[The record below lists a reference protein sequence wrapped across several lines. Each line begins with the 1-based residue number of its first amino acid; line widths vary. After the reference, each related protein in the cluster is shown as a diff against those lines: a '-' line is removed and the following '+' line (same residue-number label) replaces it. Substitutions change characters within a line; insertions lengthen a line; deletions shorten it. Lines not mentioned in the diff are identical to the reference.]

1 MSCGGLL
8 HPLWYG
14 DFRAFLSLKSTQTRR
29 LVLSAPWGFSAIWV
43 GVWVSQFGRLSGRS
57 LSALR
62 HIGHM
67 LHRGPVGDLLA
78 PIFGYGDRLQICQI
92 PKGRNVYYITDCE
105 IQILQIGEIAQSR
118 QIHKRWNNRVIFK
131 ISSLNGEGLQIGQ
144 RSQGG
149 KINRLTFVS
158 IHGKK

>member
-1 MSCGGLL
+1 MTGHKRCRGWRSFSTPGCLRQRPPKPEHHLSRLWVRDAKVLGL
-8 HPLWYG
+8 PFW
-14 DFRAFLSLKSTQTRR
+14 LSQRE
-29 LVLSAPWGFSAIWV
+29 AP
-43 GVWVSQFGRLSGRS
+43 
-57 LSALR
+57 SALR
-62 HIGHM
+62 HIGHVV
-67 LHRGPVGDLLA
+67 HRGPVGDLLA

-92 PKGRNVYYITDCE
+92 PKGRNIYYITDCE